1 VLGLTTAAGL
11 WCVAAIGLA
20 VGFGMYV
27 VAVMATVIVLIIL
40 WLLDYIQQILPK
52 THYRSITLRRRWEP
66 GCVAATMEHFTKQ
79 RLRVRDVSFQ
89 RTADL
94 ASADIKIDVAFVNRA
109 HYFEFEQKIEKDPTF
124 EVLAA
129 QDW

>member
-1 VLGLTTAAGL
+1 
-11 WCVAAIGLA
+11 
-20 VGFGMYV
+20 M
-27 VAVMATVIVLIIL
+27 
-40 WLLDYIQQILPK
+40 
-52 THYRSITLRRRWEP
+52 
-66 GCVAATMEHFTKQ
+66 
-79 RLRVRDVSFQ
+79 SFQ

-129 QDW
+129 QDS